1 MRTRILTISLFILS
15 TVNGW
20 AQQRWDR
27 PMELKTLSIDI
38 KADGFTATTI
48 IEMEFCNP
56 NNGEIEGL
64 HQFQL
69 KPGQVITAFQLD
81 LHGKYRDGSIEEKWK
96 ATNAY
101 NTIVG
106 KRIDPALL
114 TMDYAD
120 HYSLR
125 IYPVPANGCRKVTMT
140 IQQLLT
146 VEKNHLVYTLPLN
159 IAELVKQV
167 KLNIAVNSHAIPLT
181 RPGLIAQYYFKNT
194 NNLHTLSWNA
204 ADAAIKTPVTFG
216 IPMATSPSLC
226 TKTTGQQTY
235 FALQFQPSS
244 PQEYDIKPKQLAVYW
259 DASASLARRD
269 IGKEISF
276 LKQFISYHNISQLTI
291 IPFNYKLLDT
301 AVFYTENGFNSRW
314 QQYLQDITY
323 DGATQLGVI
332 DMTSIKA
339 DMFLVFTDGNN
350 TYGRSKP
357 KTGTSLVSCI
367 HTSNTANLTTLQQ
380 VVGAGGGK
388 VIDLNK
394 MNMSVAV
401 ATASRADNWLMNIT
415 SSSGKV
421 ITEQALPLKQ
431 ETTLFINGSMQ
442 AGSDTL
448 IFHYGSNSQI
458 RHTEKMLISSAA
470 ACAGSAIDRITMLNN
485 FDRIIRSYSWTNM
498 IDFGLQEK
506 VVTPNTAYIV
516 LERVEDYVKYNITPP
531 KELEAECEKMNYV
544 KRDTRFE
551 RRRVEQ
557 MGEYDIL
564 NNVVNVYN
572 ERIRKWDANEKPV
585 YVLKQDMDKPVAGT
599 GTNPGSA
606 ARQQTPDNVLAGRVA
621 GVGIS
626 NNALEEVV
634 VVGYGAARK
643 RDMTG
648 SVAYIRSQDIFASA
662 TSVEQALQGRV
673 PGLQVSSAASVP
685 GASGFIS
692 IRGMSSLNNNSQPL
706 YVVDGIPVSGNVNDI
721 VNVHDID
728 NISVLR
734 DHNASAIFGSRA
746 ANGAIVITTKK
757 GKNHYNYYNNKPY
770 RLKDMEDVEYLQELK
785 NSDRPEK
792 IAVYEQLKEQYG
804 GEAGFY
810 FDVAQHLFDIGWKE
824 KAFAVLMNAAEAA
837 NGSQQVLLATAYIL
851 EQWRQYE
858 EAILIYEQLVKDNPA
873 TISYYSDLAWAH
885 YQSGHYQEAVDL
897 LYGAI
902 KMNTGQLEYANIY
915 TKAMMMSEMNAI
927 ISLHKD
933 RVDISAIP
941 ATLIRALPAD
951 LRIVIDCNKGN
962 MSNISIKEPG
972 GYVCNYSNPVT
983 KNGGIIQQGYYY
995 WYNNN
1000 PFEYQVKKAPEGKY
1014 RISVNYYDYYSYP
1027 GKIPSMIRIRKFR
1040 NFGKENQSIEVEHM
1054 IMDNQYGEIEIAE
1067 VKWEEKI
1074 FF

>member
-15 TVNGW
+15 TMNGLT
-20 AQQRWDR
+20 QQQWDK
-27 PMELKTLSIDI
+27 PMTLRTLSIDI
-38 KADGFTATTI
+38 KADGFTATTF

-56 NNGEIEGL
+56 NNREIEGL
-64 HQFQL
+64 HRFEL

-81 LHGKYRDGSIEEKWK
+81 LNGKYRDGSIEEKWK
-96 ATNAY
+96 ATNTY
-101 NTIVG
+101 NAIVG

-140 IQQLLT
+140 IQQLLAT
-146 VEKNHLVYTLPLN
+146 EKNDLVYSLPLN
-159 IAELVKQV
+159 MNEVV
-167 KLNIAVNSHAIPLT
+167 RYFKLNITVHTNTPPAV
-181 RPGLIAQYYFKNT
+181 RPGLIAQYYFKQG
-194 NNLHTLSWNA
+194 NNQHTLSWNTE
-204 ADAAIKTPVTFG
+204 DALLKSPLAFG
-216 IPMATSPSLC
+216 IPMAASPSLC
-226 TKTTGQQTY
+226 TKTVQQQTH
-235 FALQFQPSS
+235 FALRFQPSS
-244 PQEYDIKPKQLAVYW
+244 SQEYDIKPKQLTVYW

-276 LKQFISYHNISQLTI
+276 LKQFVSYHNISQVTI

-301 AVFYTENGFNSRW
+301 AVFYTEKGFNSRW
-314 QQYLQDITY
+314 QQYLQDISY

-332 DMTSIKA
+332 DMTGIKA
-339 DMFLVFTDGNN
+339 DMFLVFSDGNN

-367 HTSNTANLTTLQQ
+367 HTSNTANLTTLQEI
-380 VVGAGGGK
+380 VGAGGGK

-394 MNMSVAV
+394 MSMSVAV
-401 ATASRADNWLMNIT
+401 ATTSRAANWLMNIT

-421 ITEQALPLKQ
+421 VTEQALPLKQ

-442 AGSDTL
+442 TGTDTL
-448 IFHYGSNSQI
+448 IFHYGSNSKI
-458 RHTEKMLISSAA
+458 GHTEKMLISSATV
-470 ACAGSAIDRITMLNN
+470 CAGSAIDRITMLNN
-485 FDRIIRSYSWTNM
+485 FDRIIRSYSWSNM

-531 KELEAECEKMNYV
+531 KELEAECEKVNYV

-572 ERIRKWDANEKPV
+572 DRIRKWDANEKPV
-585 YVLKQDMDKPVAGT
+585 YVLKKDMDKPIAGT
-599 GTNPGSA
+599 ETNPGSA
-606 ARQQTPDNVLAGRVA
+606 PRQHNTDNVLAGRSA
-621 GVGIS
+621 GVSIS
-626 NNALEEVV
+626 SNAMEEVV
-634 VVGYGAARK
+634 VVGYASTKK

-648 SVAYIRSQDIFASA
+648 SVAYIRSQDIFSSA

-673 PGLQVSSAASVP
+673 PGLEIVQAGAVP
-685 GASGFIS
+685 GGTASIA
-692 IRGMSSLNNNSQPL
+692 IRGMSSLSNNNQPL

-721 VNVHDID
+721 INVHDID
-728 NISVLR
+728 YITVLK
-734 DHNASAIFGSRA
+734 DANASALFGSRA

-757 GKNHYNYYNNKPY
+757 GKGYYNYYNNKPY

-785 NSDRPEK
+785 NADRPEK
-792 IAVYEQLKEQYG
+792 VAVYEQLKEQYG

-810 FDVAQHLFDIGWKE
+810 FDVAQHLSDIGWKE
-824 KAFAVLMNAAEAA
+824 KAFAILMNAAEAA

-873 TISYYSDLAWAH
+873 TLSFYGDLAWAH
-885 YQSGHYQEAVDL
+885 YQSGHYQEAIDL

-902 KMNTGQLEYANIY
+902 KMNTGQLEYANLY

-927 ISLHKD
+927 ISLHRD
-933 RVDISAIP
+933 QLDISAIP
-941 ATLIRALPAD
+941 ATLIKALPTD
-951 LRIVIDCNKGN
+951 LRFVIDCNKGN

-972 GYVCNYSNPVT
+972 GYVCNYSTPVT
-983 KNGGIIQQGYYY
+983 KNGGTIQQGYYY
-995 WYNNN
+995 WYYNN

-1014 RISVNYYDYYSYP
+1014 RISVNYYDYYSYA
-1027 GKIPSMIRIRKFR
+1027 GKIPSVIRIRKFK
-1040 NFGKENQSIEVEHM
+1040 NFGKENQSIEVEHV
-1054 IMDNQYGEIEIAE
+1054 IMDNQYGEIEVAE
-1067 VKWEEKI
+1067 IKWE
-1074 FF
+1074 